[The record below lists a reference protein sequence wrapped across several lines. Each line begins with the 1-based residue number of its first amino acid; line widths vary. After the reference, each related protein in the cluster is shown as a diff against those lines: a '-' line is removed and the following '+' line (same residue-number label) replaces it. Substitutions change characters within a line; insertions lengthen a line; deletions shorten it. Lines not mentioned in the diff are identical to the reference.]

1 MSGSP
6 KYSSVRIG
14 VLYAQ
19 REAIERRRRAEE
31 RRARERKR
39 AAQRAQ
45 LAARRAELARRDAES
60 AARREAERDAR
71 LALARAEQSRADERG
86 LDEVRALIEEA
97 QRSGARA
104 DVSSLEG
111 QLAAL
116 RGRVA
121 RGEQLGDAVERLRGR
136 VVSLR
141 PAAAD
146 SAADDPA
153 SVLADLERGLA
164 ATGPDGAALDA
175 DGHRRCTEL
184 LDQLRVAAGPD
195 RRVRFDALLGT
206 VEHALARH
214 AATVTEARAAAE
226 RHTRAEQEREA
237 RQQEQEQEREALQQ
251 DQERQRA
258 EAAAAAL
265 EQDLAEAAERLDV
278 VRPAARAVVEAA
290 AELGDPGLAD
300 EIGDALRTAT
310 EELTARSATEAL
322 TAVSDLEHRLPDAER
337 RLDELELAYRRSRDL
352 VAALRDAMTG
362 EGFAFEGGEDEG
374 GSFRLHFT
382 RPTGA
387 TYETTVG
394 VEDDGTPVLVYRV
407 EGEPDVTL
415 HAARDEPVCDTTEAL
430 LERVHEALGGDDGF
444 VPGELTWDGKP
455 PGRRAEP
462 LPRES
467 SWRWSAP

>member
-19 REAIERRRRAEE
+19 REATERRRRAEE

-45 LAARRAELARRDAES
+45 LAARRADLARRDAES
-60 AARREAERDAR
+60 AARREAERDAQR
-71 LALARAEQSRADERG
+71 ARARAEQSRADERG

-104 DVSSLEG
+104 DVSPLEE

-136 VVSLR
+136 VVGLR

-153 SVLADLERGLA
+153 SVLAGLERGFA

-175 DGHRRCTEL
+175 DGHRRCTGL
-184 LDQLRVAAGPD
+184 LDQLRAAAGPD
-195 RRVRFDALLGT
+195 RQVRFDALLGT

-237 RQQEQEQEREALQQ
+237 RQQEQEQEREAA
-251 DQERQRA
+251 ERQRA
-258 EAAAAAL
+258 EAAAAAQ
-265 EQDLAEAAERLDV
+265 EQALAEAAERLDV
-278 VRPAARAVVEAA
+278 VRPAARAVVETA

-310 EELTARSATEAL
+310 EELTARSAAEAL

-455 PGRRAEP
+455 PGRRAKP

>member
-19 REAIERRRRAEE
+19 REATERRRRAEE

-45 LAARRAELARRDAES
+45 LAARRADLARRDAES
-60 AARREAERDAR
+60 AARREAERDAQR
-71 LALARAEQSRADERG
+71 ALARAEQSRVDERG

-104 DVSSLEG
+104 DVSSLEQ

-136 VVSLR
+136 VVGLR
-141 PAAAD
+141 PAAAG
-146 SAADDPA
+146 SAADDLA
-153 SVLADLERGLA
+153 SVLAVLERGFA

-184 LDQLRVAAGPD
+184 LDQLRAAAGPD
-195 RRVRFDALLGT
+195 RQVRFDALLGT

-237 RQQEQEQEREALQQ
+237 RQQEQEQEREAA
-251 DQERQRA
+251 ERQRA

-265 EQDLAEAAERLDV
+265 EQALAEAAERLDV
-278 VRPAARAVVEAA
+278 VRPAARAVVETA

-310 EELTARSATEAL
+310 EELTARSAAEAL

-455 PGRRAEP
+455 PGRRAKP